1 MAPIAPQV
9 MPRSSPSLPRPQSVG
24 GSLAAAVQRAH
35 VHLGAVTVFE
45 PLASARN
52 RTLVDG

>member
-9 MPRSSPSLPRPQSVG
+9 MPRSSPSLTRPQSVG